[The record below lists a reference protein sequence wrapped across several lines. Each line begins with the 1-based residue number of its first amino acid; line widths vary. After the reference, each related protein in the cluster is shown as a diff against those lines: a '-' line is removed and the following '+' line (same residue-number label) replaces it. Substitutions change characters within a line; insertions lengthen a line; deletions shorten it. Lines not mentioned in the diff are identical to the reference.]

1 MINTNRGISPT
12 VREGSDHSSAEP
24 SLTVGL
30 MPRSRRAK
38 PGNARYTKQEMA
50 TVSHVGLF
58 RKNILLALC
67 MLAWAFGSSPAHAQD
82 QLPELVRRIKPSAVA
97 IETFDARGEKLSRGS
112 GFFVDVDRVV
122 TNRHVIDGAYRAEVH
137 LNSGNSFQ
145 VKSVLAIDAEGDLA
159 LLKVDAPANLVRPL
173 SLDRTSPQ
181 EGESVVV
188 IGNPFGLE
196 GSVTN
201 GIVSAVRDIPGFGRI
216 IQITAPI
223 SPGSSGSPVVNM
235 QGQVIGVA
243 TLQITGG
250 QSVNFAIPSD
260 RIALLDRSAQTQTGT
275 TMSLGELVAATG
287 RNKRARAVEFFRD
300 GLSFLTKD
308 DCQNALP
315 YFQRATES
323 DNSYAEAWAQ
333 TGFCNEKLGRHA
345 EAIEASKKAVGI
357 RPSAES
363 FFNIGLANYY
373 LKQYRES
380 EAAYRQAIKLDPYNA
395 ADAYYAL
402 GLTYREWGQFDD
414 EIQAYKHALRL
425 KPDYA
430 RAYDRMGQRYLQ
442 MKKYAEAIEAFKQ
455 LAVLRPGDANALN
468 SLGEAYEALN
478 RHDDSAEA
486 FRQAI
491 RLKPDFGKAYFN
503 LGKTL
508 LAQGNR
514 DAAIEQYVI
523 LQNLDE
529 DWAEKLYGLIYP

>member
-1 MINTNRGISPT
+1 MKLVCRVNLSKSVLAIIGVLSLFLA
-12 VREGSDHSSAEP
+12 AEQ
-24 SLTVGL
+24 
-30 MPRSRRAK
+30 
-38 PGNARYTKQEMA
+38 GN
-50 TVSHVGLF
+50 S
-58 RKNILLALC
+58 
-67 MLAWAFGSSPAHAQD
+67 QD

-97 IETFDARGEKLSRGS
+97 IETFDARGEKLSRAS
-112 GFFVDVDRVV
+112 GFFIDKDRVV

-137 LNSGNSFQ
+137 LISGNNYQ
-145 VKSVLAIDAEGDLA
+145 VKSVLAIDAEGDVAVLR
-159 LLKVDAPANLVRPL
+159 VDAPANLVRPL

-181 EGESVVV
+181 EGESIVV

-250 QSVNFAIPSD
+250 QSVNFAIPSE
-260 RIALLDRSAQTQTGT
+260 RIAQLDRSAQTQTVQSI
-275 TMSLGELVAATG
+275 SLGELVVSTS

-300 GLSFLTKD
+300 GLSLLSKD

-315 YFQRATES
+315 YFQKATEA
-323 DNSYAEAWAQ
+323 DNAYAEAWAQ
-333 TGFCNEKLGRHA
+333 AGFCQEKLGHHND
-345 EAIEASKKAVGI
+345 AIEASKKAVSI

-373 LKQYRES
+373 LKQYREA
-380 EAAYRQAIKLDPYNA
+380 EGAYRQSIKLDPYNA

-402 GLTYREWGQFDD
+402 GLNYRDWGQFD
-414 EIQAYKHALRL
+414 EEVAAYKHAIRLR
-425 KPDYA
+425 PDYA
-430 RAYDRMGQRYLQ
+430 NAYDRLGQRYLQ
-442 MKKYAEAIEAFKQ
+442 LRKYGEAIEAFKQ
-455 LAVLRPGDANALN
+455 LAMLKPADANTQN
-468 SLGEAYEALN
+468 NLGEAYEAAA
-478 RHDDSAEA
+478 RHDEA
-486 FRQAI
+486 IETFRQAI
-491 RLKPDFGKAYFN
+491 RLKPDFGRAYFN

-508 LAQGNR
+508 LTRGDR
-514 DAAIEQYVI
+514 DAAIEQYVV

-529 DWAEKLYGLIYP
+529 DWAEKLYNLIYP